1 MIAAIIQARMGSN
14 RFPGKVLKDLNGKPV
29 IQYIIENIYEIDY
42 CLADI
47 DMNNIVDLFDIM
59 FLVNQI
65 IS

>member
-1 MIAAIIQARMGSN
+1 MTEKKQLKGSCGCGN
-14 RFPGKVLKDLNGKPV
+14 VK
-29 IQYIIENIYEIDY
+29 YIIENIYEIDY

-59 FLVNQI
+59 FLINQI